1 MKQKPFRQ
9 LTPGFRRDVAESGL
23 ALIEMM
29 GVMAIIL
36 IVTLI
41 LVPALIRKLDRVA
54 KEKEDAVLFE
64 MSESFRTL
72 IRRTKTIPDAS
83 GYGAA
88 LAEEMGLHSV
98 EVLENPKGR
107 GRLLMIDPDLRVG
120 INANQ
125 VLPFTQTISGSIEPI
140 SPRLMIMSTLGDA
153 FPSGITNG
161 VASSTNVFNEL
172 WALSDGSIP
181 NSWSNWN
188 RGRGDDLRIQRLH
201 LADLFVPMIL
211 NNDENTL
218 GQYSIDSMATN
229 TMPASS
235 PRMVNAYFLVD
246 TMLGLHD
253 VSGNLEA
260 YEALYQ
266 PSSFFFEMGIW
277 RARFQGVDAGYPGG
291 FNLQVVA
298 DMFLNAPWN
307 ANAKS
312 VNDPATQAKVIT
324 AMENFMNAYLDWA
337 NDGFPSHP
345 SNRQA
350 IEDAQNALETYSV
363 NLLFKP

>member
-1 MKQKPFRQ
+1 MKRKSFRHR
-9 LTPGFRRDVAESGL
+9 TPNLPRTEPESGL

-36 IVTLI
+36 IVTLM
-41 LVPALIRKLDRVA
+41 LAPALIRKLDRVA
-54 KEKEDAVLFE
+54 KEKEDTVLFE
-64 MSESFRTL
+64 MSESFRAM
-72 IRRTKTIPDAS
+72 IRRTKSIPDAS
-83 GYGAA
+83 GFGTV
-88 LAEEMGLHSV
+88 LAQEMGLHSD
-98 EVLENPKGR
+98 EVLENSKGR
-107 GRLLMIDPDLRVG
+107 GRLLMIDPNLRIGV
-120 INANQ
+120 NTNQ
-125 VLPFTQTISGSIEPI
+125 ILPFTQTISGSIEPI
-140 SPRLMIMSTLGDA
+140 SPRLMLMSTLGDA

-201 LADLFVPMIL
+201 LADLFVPIFL

-218 GQYSIDSMATN
+218 GQYSIDSLATN

-235 PRMVNAYFLVD
+235 PRMVNTYFLVD

-298 DMFLNAPWN
+298 DIFMNAPWN
-307 ANAKS
+307 ANAKA
-312 VNDPATQAKVIT
+312 VGDPATQAKIIASMQT
-324 AMENFMNAYLDWA
+324 FMNAYLDWA
-337 NDGFPSHP
+337 DDGFPSHP

-350 IEDAQNALETYSV
+350 IEDAQNALETYTV